1 MGFKTEVAEG
11 SICQLGT
18 VVRDLEKAVM
28 NYYKDFNIGPWF
40 FWDFK
45 QPEFTDL
52 YFRGKQVDRYE
63 FKIALALVG
72 NVQYELIQPT
82 FGTGTHT
89 EFLEKKGEGL
99 HHFKLYYKDIEKAI
113 YNFKKKGFEVLQSG
127 RYGDDI
133 HVYLDSEDKYGVLL
147 EIGNN
152 GDIGPYLKKYPL

>member
-1 MGFKTEVAEG
+1 MEYKAEIAEG

-18 VVRDLEKAVM
+18 VVRDLEKAVI
-28 NYYKDFNIGPWF
+28 NYYKDFNIGPWY

-52 YFRGKQVDRYE
+52 YFRGKKVDRYE
-63 FKIALALVG
+63 FKLALALAG
-72 NVQYELIQPT
+72 NVQYELVQPT
-82 FGTGTHT
+82 FGTGIHT

-133 HVYLDSEDKYGVLL
+133 HAYLDTEDKYGVIM